1 MQNSVQTLD
10 RTLESAVVIEPAV
23 LNEAKLDRK
32 ILSTSKYQI
41 NGIYLSVNHYE
52 AISNSNNCSKLQSF
66 IDDRHILP
74 ELFKDK
80 DISKMIKLRL
90 EHSNAL
96 GLRSERSDFLKFQ
109 FYIAK
114 ASKEVAGALW
124 IDPHSNGIV
133 PFHILVDSCFRRY
146 GIGKL
151 LVENFERKQMQ
162 KNKNGV
168 CCNFDYAAPDLP
180 ENFFKKLGYE
190 IVQNHGFLAA
200 KKIFSA
206 C

>member
-1 MQNSVQTLD
+1 MPNSVQTLD
-10 RTLESAVVIEPAV
+10 EKLETAV
-23 LNEAKLDRK
+23 LGEGKLDST

-52 AISNSNNCSKLQSF
+52 AISNSNNYSKLQLF
-66 IDDRHILP
+66 LDDGHILSG
-74 ELFKDK
+74 LFKDE

-96 GLRSERSDFLKFQ
+96 ALLPERSAFLKFP

-114 ASKEVAGALW
+114 ASKEVTGTLL
-124 IDPHSNGIV
+124 IDPHSNGVV
-133 PFHILVDSCFRRY
+133 PFHMLVDSCFRRY

-151 LVENFERKQMQ
+151 LVENFERKQIQ
-162 KNKNGV
+162 KNKKGV
-168 CCNFDYAAPDLP
+168 YCHFDYAAPDSP

-190 IVQNHGFLAA
+190 MVQNHGFLTAQ
-200 KKIFSA
+200 KIFSKR
-206 C
+206 